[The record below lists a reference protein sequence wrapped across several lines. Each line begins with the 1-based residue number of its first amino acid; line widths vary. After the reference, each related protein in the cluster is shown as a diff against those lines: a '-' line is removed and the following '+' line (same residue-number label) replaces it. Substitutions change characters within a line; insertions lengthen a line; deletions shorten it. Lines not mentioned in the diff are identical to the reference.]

1 VLTVAGSLPRD
12 RVGGIRYDRDE
23 VIPLTAYR
31 CPSCGFVE
39 FYASPAW
46 RTFIGSRVAEIHR
59 HAAADPVEAADRRR
73 RRFPPL

>member
-12 RVGGIRYDRDE
+12 HVGGIKYDRDE

-39 FYASPAW
+39 FYASPA
-46 RTFIGSRVAEIHR
+46 
-59 HAAADPVEAADRRR
+59 
-73 RRFPPL
+73 